1 MTSEI
6 KDTAE
11 QVIRRAE
18 EILQTA
24 QHGLDDLKS
33 GNGSK
38 RFSGLQNLLVFGRSV
53 TFVIQNLRSVVE
65 DFDQW
70 YNPIQ
75 EELRSDEVMKY
86 FVELRNQIL
95 KQGRL
100 QIAMEISSLSLSTND
115 LQKLGT
121 PPPGTKGFFIGDKF
135 GGSGWTIELPDGSE
149 AKYYVE
155 LPRSIAEVKQVFAEV
170 PESARAAIEGKSV
183 EELGEQYLAKL
194 GEILDSC
201 RKQFLGAPAQKIG
214 GKRLPPYLRI
224 IK

>member
-1 MTSEI
+1 MPSEI

-24 QHGLDDLKS
+24 QHGLEDLKS

-38 RFSGLQNLLVFGRSV
+38 RFAGLQNLLVFGRSV

-65 DFDQW
+65 DFDRW
-70 YNPIQ
+70 YSPIQ
-75 EELRSDEVMKY
+75 EQLRADEVMKY

-100 QIAMEISSLSLSTND
+100 QTAIEINASFSSND

-121 PPPGTKGFFIGDKF
+121 PPPGAKGFFIGDQF

-155 LPRSIAEVKQVFAEV
+155 LPRSIAEVKQVFADV
-170 PESARAAIEGKSV
+170 PESARAAMEGKSV

-194 GEILDSC
+194 GEIVDSC
-201 RKQFLGAPAQKIG
+201 RKHFLGAPAQRVG
-214 GKRLPPYLRI
+214 GRRLPPYLRVV
-224 IK
+224 K